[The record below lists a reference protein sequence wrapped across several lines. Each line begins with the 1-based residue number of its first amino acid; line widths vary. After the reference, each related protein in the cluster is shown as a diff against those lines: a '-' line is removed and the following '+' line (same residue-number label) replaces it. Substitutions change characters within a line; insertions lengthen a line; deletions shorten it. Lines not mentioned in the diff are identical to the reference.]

1 MVSRVPSSQ
10 REVVADHGP
19 PGREAWVFPGQG
31 SQQVGMGR
39 DLYETYSAA
48 RRLLDEADTTL
59 GYPLT
64 RLCFEGPEESLRQ
77 TIHAQPA
84 IMAVSLACLAAA
96 RAEGALAKAPAFLAG
111 HSLGEYTALVTAGAL
126 SFADGLR
133 LVRERG
139 RLMQEAG
146 ERVPGAMAA
155 VIGLPEEKVAAL
167 CEESGAELCNLN
179 SPGQAVI
186 GGTLDAVARA
196 IELART
202 RGARHLARLNVS
214 GAFHTSLMGPAAD
227 GMAQA
232 IAGVSLA
239 KARVPVV
246 ANSSA
251 QPMVTA
257 AAIRDELLRQLCRP
271 VLWQRSVE
279 YMVAEGATCFVEIG
293 PGRVLTSLIRRIDG
307 GVTVRNIADVASIR
321 EQVESRAGLVG

>member
-1 MVSRVPSSQ
+1 MASSGPYCQ
-10 REVVADHGP
+10 MEAFLGDGP
-19 PGREAWVFPGQG
+19 PTREAWVFPGQG

-39 DLYETYSAA
+39 DLYETYAAA
-48 RRLLDEADTTL
+48 RHLLDEADTIL

-64 RLCFEGPEESLRQ
+64 GLCFEGPEEDLQ
-77 TIHAQPA
+77 ETVHAQPA

-96 RAEGALAKAPAFLAG
+96 RAEGALNGKPAFLAG
-111 HSLGEYTALVTAGAL
+111 HSLGEYTALVAAGAL

-139 RLMQEAG
+139 RLMQEAS

-155 VIGLPEEKVAAL
+155 VMGLPEEKVAAL
-167 CEESGAELCNLN
+167 CQESGAELCNLN

-186 GGTLDAVARA
+186 GGPLEAVARA
-196 IELART
+196 LELARA

-232 IAGVSLA
+232 IAGVPVA
-239 KARVPVV
+239 EAGVPIV

-251 QPMVTA
+251 EPVVA
-257 AAIRDELLRQLCRP
+257 AVAIREELLRQLCRP
-271 VLWQRSVE
+271 VLWQRSIE
-279 YMVAEGATCFVEIG
+279 FMVTQGVTSLVEIG

-307 GVTVRNIADVASIR
+307 NVSVRNIADVASIR
-321 EQVESRAGLVG
+321 EHVESGAGLVG